1 MTLQEFQEKNP
12 TKEEREEAVKGMS
25 DEEIDELIAHAGIVQ
40 AKIAYSRLKKRNQ
53 IRRYTPR
60 YNELAVRT
68 LRYLSESK
76 TDNVVF
82 SPFSVLMLLS
92 IAADAVD
99 GDTRQEIFN
108 VISSDLPYEKY
119 RDMISELQRLFT
131 EIVSVNDGE
140 DEYERGGEVVSA
152 NAVCVQKS
160 IENSLNAEYENHLA
174 KYHGKL
180 FVSED
185 IVADVNSW
193 VKENTR
199 GMIGQVADDSMKQM
213 MACLMNAIAFEAE
226 WEEIYD
232 EDDIYEDDF
241 TDVDGNVHE
250 VQMMDSTEF
259 SYIENEKFTGFIK
272 PYKGMDYSY
281 MALLPKQEGQ
291 AAMDSAIES
300 LNLSK
305 LFESAID
312 KKVYVTMPEFKYDF
326 GKDLTD
332 LCKKMGINLLF
343 SPQADFSPL
352 SSEWLKMEA
361 IIHKAHI
368 EVDRKGAKAAAVT
381 MGVVVCGC
389 APDFE
394 ETKSVRLDRPFI
406 YAIMHNGTNLPVFA
420 GITNHIGE

>member
-1 MTLQEFQEKNP
+1 MTIQEFQEKNP
-12 TKEEREEAVKGMS
+12 TMDDKEEAAMGMS
-25 DEEIDELIAHAGIVQ
+25 DEEIDELIAQTGVVQ
-40 AKIAYSRLKKRNQ
+40 AKIFYSRLKKRNQ

-68 LRYLSESK
+68 LKYLSESRI
-76 TDNVVF
+76 DNVVF

-99 GDTRQEIFN
+99 GETRQEIFN
-108 VISSDLPYEKY
+108 VISSELPYEKY
-119 RDMISELQRLFT
+119 RDMISEMQRLFT
-131 EIVSVNDGE
+131 EVVCVHDSE
-140 DEYERGGEVVSA
+140 DEYEKGGEVVSA

-160 IENSLNAEYENHLA
+160 IVNSLNADYEDHLA
-174 KYHGKL
+174 KYYGRL
-180 FVSED
+180 FASED
-185 IVADVNSW
+185 IVADVNAW

-199 GMIGQVADDSMKQM
+199 GMIEQVADDSMKQM

-241 TDVDGNVHE
+241 TDIDGNVHE

-259 SYIENEKFTGFIK
+259 SYIENEDFSGFIK

-291 AAMDSAIES
+291 TAMDSAIES
-300 LNLSK
+300 LNLSQ

-332 LCKKMGINLLF
+332 FCKKLGINTLF

-368 EVDRKGAKAAAVT
+368 EVDRKGTKAAAVT

-389 APDFE
+389 APSFE
-394 ETKSVRLDRPFI
+394 EYKSVRLDRPFI
-406 YAIMHNGTNLPVFA
+406 YAIVHNSTGLPVFA
-420 GITNHIGE
+420 GIVNHIGD